1 MKTEY
6 KTNRKDNIATA
17 IALFSLFVGS
27 IAVVAN
33 SQTVN
38 VNQAAVAPQQMEAI
52 VITAQR
58 MPIETMNTIVV
69 RASRHFDVVAAAK

>member
-17 IALFSLFVGS
+17 IVLLSLFIGT
-27 IAVVAN
+27 IAVGAN

-38 VNQAAVAPQQMEAI
+38 LNHTVVAPQQMAAI

-58 MPIETMNTIVV
+58 IPIETMNAIVV
-69 RASRHFDVVAAAK
+69 RASRHADIVVAAK

>member
-1 MKTEY
+1 MKAEY

-17 IALFSLFVGS
+17 IVIFSLFIGT

-33 SQTVN
+33 SQPVQLN
-38 VNQAAVAPQQMEAI
+38 HAADAPQQMPAI

-58 MPIETMNTIVV
+58 MPFETMKTIVV
-69 RASRHFDVVAAAK
+69 RASRRIDVVVAAK

>member
-17 IALFSLFVGS
+17 IVLFSLLIGT
-27 IAVVAN
+27 IAIGAN

-38 VNQAAVAPQQMEAI
+38 LNHTVVAPQQMAAI

-58 MPIETMNTIVV
+58 MPIVTMNAIVV
-69 RASRHFDVVAAAK
+69 RASRHADIVVAAK